1 MNRHNGGDFV
11 AVSAEDWERKQE
23 TLYVLQNAD
32 LMKQIKESLKTHER
46 HAGYRPTDREINEIA
61 DQLNKN
67 TIRS

>member
-1 MNRHNGGDFV
+1 MSRHNDGDFV
-11 AVSAEDWERKQE
+11 AISAEDREREQE

-32 LMKQIKESLKTHER
+32 LMKQILKTHEQ
-46 HAGYRPTDREINEIA
+46 HAGYRPTDREMNEFA